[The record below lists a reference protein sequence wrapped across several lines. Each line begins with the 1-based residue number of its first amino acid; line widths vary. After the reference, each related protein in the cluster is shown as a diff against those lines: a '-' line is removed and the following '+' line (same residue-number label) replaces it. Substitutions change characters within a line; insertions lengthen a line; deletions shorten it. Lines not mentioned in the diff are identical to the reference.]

1 MKVKVYPDYNL
12 LSRATADL
20 ITGYIT
26 KKRNSLVCLASGHS
40 PRGVFECLIQDVKS
54 KRLDL
59 SDCTFVSLDE
69 WIGIAPEQK
78 GSCRAMMD
86 EDLFVPL
93 QIPEI
98 NIKFFNGMRSDLDSE
113 TSRMNEI
120 IAAHGGLDIMLV
132 GVGTN
137 GHIAMN
143 EPGTSFDSIAHISM
157 LAYETK
163 AVGQKYFSETTELNE
178 GITLGLRHFR
188 ESKLPILIANGVK
201 KAEIIRKILSSTPT
215 EALPASVV
223 HLIDNAYVMLDS
235 EAAPSA

>member
-12 LSRATADL
+12 LCRATADL
-20 ITGYIT
+20 ITEYIT
-26 KKRNSLVCLASGHS
+26 LKRKSLVCLASGHS

-59 SDCTFVSLDE
+59 SDCTFISLDE
-69 WIGIAPEQK
+69 WIGIPPTQK

-86 EDLFVPL
+86 DDFFRPL
-93 QIPEI
+93 NIPQNQIE
-98 NIKFFNGMRSDLDSE
+98 FFNGMATDLHGEVD
-113 TSRMNEI
+113 RINKLI
-120 IAAHGGLDIMLV
+120 DAHGVLDIMLV

-143 EPGTSFDSIAHISM
+143 EPGSAFDAFAHIST
-157 LAYETK
+157 LADETI
-163 AVGQKYFSETTELNE
+163 AVGQKYFSTTTELNE

-235 EAAPSA
+235 EAAPST